1 MIYSRYLKTSVRFLF
16 NNRLY
21 ALLNIAGLAIAFSA
35 VILIG
40 LYLIHEFGTDKHFTQ
55 YENLYR
61 LNRGDD
67 SGLAIPLKEA
77 LADEFSEFEK
87 ICRLQ
92 PYGSVILSVDKN
104 NVRTGQSYF
113 ADSSVFEL
121 FDIELMAGADKDFN
135 TPQTIFLCESLSRT
149 LFDTLNPIGKSL
161 EYEGQVDLTVK
172 GVYKD
177 LPSNSHIE
185 MDFLIPI
192 SIMPTLGENYQT
204 QYETYEQWGSSYYV
218 LMNNSSLIDK
228 LDDRLN
234 QFIKTVTKNDNW
246 EMHIQP
252 FADIYFDSEQ
262 ITDENRHGNKKQL
275 QILLLV
281 AIGIVVIGAVNYFNL
296 TSATSLS
303 RTREIAVKKALG
315 VSKKE
320 LFSQFIVETVLLV
333 FISVIIGFILA
344 ELMVPYLNSLYDLN
358 LEVKLLYSARYLFWI
373 MGIVVCFGIFT
384 GTYPAY
390 IMTKLNVLKLFHKSF
405 ISNRKKNP
413 IRTLFIIFQYSVTTM
428 LFISVFTINKQVK
441 YLVNLDPGFDKEQL
455 IYLSL
460 SDEVVQSFEGFKSSL
475 LQNPSVQGVSQSA
488 NVPGQAYWQN
498 MVDMNGERV
507 IFMDC
512 IVDPS
517 YADVLGIKMA
527 EGDFIQEGSGHNQ
540 QLVLNESAVELLGL
554 DDPIGYAGIWG
565 IPVVGVVQD
574 FNYQSMHSEIKPM
587 MIRYAPYFF
596 YATIRVGGR
605 DMENALRSITE
616 EWESHFP
623 DHPIEYH
630 FFDQE
635 FEALYYSETRFGR
648 LITSFSIIAMLISC
662 IGLFGLTSF
671 MAKKYATD
679 SGIKTVFGA
688 SALQL
693 FGYYLFRFIKW
704 QGIAVIIGLTASWFI
719 LNQWLDEFAYRCSI
733 PAYGIVLSV
742 AIIVLIS
749 VLTVLYHALRIA
761 KQNPVDVIRSE

>member
-1 MIYSRYLKTSVRFLF
+1 MIYSRYLKTSIRFLF

-21 ALLNIAGLAIAFSA
+21 ALLNIAGLAVAFSA

-40 LYLIHEFGTDKHFTQ
+40 LYLIHESGTDKHFTQ
-55 YENLYR
+55 YEKLYR

-67 SGLAIPLKEA
+67 SGLAIPLKES
-77 LADEFSEFEK
+77 LADEFSEFDK

-92 PYGSVILSVDKN
+92 PYASIILSVDRN
-104 NVRTGQSYF
+104 NVRAGQAYF

-121 FDIELMAGADKDFN
+121 FDIKLMAGAEKEFS
-135 TPQTIFLCESLSRT
+135 TPRTIFLCESLSST
-149 LFDTLNPIGKSL
+149 LFDTLNPIGRNLK
-161 EYEGQVDLTVK
+161 YEGLVDLTVK

-192 SIMPTLGENYQT
+192 SNMPTLGENYQT
-204 QYETYEQWGSSYYV
+204 QFETFEQWGCSYYV
-218 LMNNSSLIDK
+218 LMNNSGLMDN
-228 LDDRLN
+228 LDSRLN
-234 QFIKTVTKNDNW
+234 QFIKNVTKNDNW

-252 FADIYFDSEQ
+252 FGEIYFDSEH
-262 ITDENRHGNKKQL
+262 ITDENRHGNKNQL

-281 AIGIVVIGAVNYFNL
+281 AIGIVIIGAVNYFNL

-320 LFSQFIVETVLLV
+320 IFSQFIVETVLLV
-333 FISVIIGFILA
+333 LISVIIGFILA
-344 ELMVPYLNSLYDLN
+344 ELMVPYLNSLYSLN
-358 LEVKLLYSARYLFWI
+358 LEIKSLYSVRYLFWI
-373 MGIVVCFGIFT
+373 IGIVLCFGIFT

-390 IMTKLNVLKLFHKSF
+390 FMTKLKVLQLFHKSF
-405 ISNRKKNP
+405 ISHRKRNP
-413 IRTLFIIFQYSVTTM
+413 VRTLFIIFQYSVTTM
-428 LFISVFTINKQVK
+428 LFLSVFTINRQVK

-460 SDEVVQSFEGFKSSL
+460 SDEVVQSFEGFKSGL
-475 LQNPSVQGVSQSA
+475 VQNPSIRGVSQSA

-498 MVDMNGERV
+498 MVDMNGDRM

-512 IVDPS
+512 IVDPA
-517 YADVLGIKMA
+517 YADVLGISIV
-527 EGDFIQEGSGHNQ
+527 EGDFIQQGSGYNQ
-540 QLVLNESAVELLGL
+540 QLVLNEKAVEMLGL
-554 DDPIGYAGIWG
+554 DDPVGYAGIWG
-565 IPVVGVVQD
+565 IPVVGVVKD

-596 YATIRVGGR
+596 YATIRVQGR
-605 DMENALRSITE
+605 DLESALGIINE
-616 EWESHFP
+616 EWESQFP

-635 FEALYYSETRFGR
+635 FEALYYSETRFGK

-662 IGLFGLTSF
+662 FGLFGLTSY
-671 MAKKYATD
+671 MAKKYSSD

-693 FGYYLFRFIKW
+693 FGFYLFRFIKW
-704 QGIAVIIGLTASWFI
+704 QGVAVVIGLAASWFI

-733 PAYGIVLSV
+733 PAYGV
-742 AIIVLIS
+742 AITIAIILLIS

>member
-1 MIYSRYLKTSVRFLF
+1 MIYSRYLKTSIRFLI

-40 LYLIHEFGTDKHFTQ
+40 LYLIHEFGTDKHFTL

-67 SGLAIPLKEA
+67 SGLAIPMKEA

-92 PYGSVILSVDKN
+92 PYGSIILSVDKN

-121 FDIELMAGADKDFN
+121 FDIKLMAGADKDFN

-344 ELMVPYLNSLYDLN
+344 ELMVPYLNSLYALN
-358 LEVKLLYSARYLFWI
+358 LEVKSLYSARYLFWI

-405 ISNRKKNP
+405 ISHRKRNP
-413 IRTLFIIFQYSVTTM
+413 VRTLFIIFQYSVTTM
-428 LFISVFTINKQVK
+428 LFLSVFTINKQVK